1 VAKYSAMYGSNLI
14 EYGSLVSGDFSMSR
28 IGKKPIA
35 MPQKVK
41 ISQDKSTIK
50 VDGPKGTLSIEIPQD
65 IEVSVDN
72 GAIEVKTLSESGKAK
87 SYHGLV
93 RTLVANMVT
102 GVSVGFQKNLE
113 LSGIGY
119 RAEKSEDTLKLVLGY
134 SSPLEYKIP
143 QGIDVKVD
151 KQINILV
158 SGIDKQLVGRVAAEI
173 RELKKPE
180 PYKGKGIRYAGEKV
194 RRKVGKSVGA

>member
-1 VAKYSAMYGSNLI
+1 
-14 EYGSLVSGDFSMSR
+14 MSR

-35 MPQKVK
+35 IPERVK
-41 ISQDKSTIK
+41 ISQDKATIK
-50 VDGPKGTLSIEIPQD
+50 IEGPRGILSMAIPQG
-65 IEVSVDN
+65 IEVKVEN
-72 GAIEVKTLSESGKAK
+72 KAIEVKTLAESRKAN

-93 RTLVANMVT
+93 RTLMANMVT
-102 GVSVGFQKNLE
+102 GVSVGFQKSLE

-119 RAEKSEDTLKLVLGY
+119 RAERHDDILRLVLGF
-134 SSPLEYKIP
+134 SSPVEYKIP

-151 KQINILV
+151 KQINVIV